1 MHADGAG
8 TEAVNTVLQIL
19 VRNGGG
25 EVRAGATW
33 QGQEKG
39 QSGSAAKVAE
49 QRCALLCC
57 SARNQPASSTG
68 GVHPNPKMLCAESNP
83 LGALL
88 GDATELGGYPLC
100 HLEALSCVPGT

>member
-1 MHADGAG
+1 M
-8 TEAVNTVLQIL
+8 
-19 VRNGGG
+19 
-25 EVRAGATW
+25 RAGATW

-68 GVHPNPKMLCAESNP
+68 GVHPNPKMLCVNQTLWKP
-83 LGALL
+83 FLGMQQSL
-88 GDATELGGYPLC
+88 GLIPYAIWKL
-100 HLEALSCVPGT
+100 